1 MGNEVLVCPAASP
14 AGSWLRQ
21 PFRVASMR
29 SQEILVALCLF
40 GVAAGPICAAAPLE
54 AMLEVHLRGQWIEG
68 CPLAW
73 NSACVILLGRDGR
86 LWSFAPAEVSAFRK
100 PASGFRPYGPSE
112 LRGVLLRQLGPG
124 YEVTGTGHY
133 LVAHPAGQ
141 RDRWAERFEQ
151 LYRGFVRYFAVRG
164 LVVQKPPFPLVGI
177 VCRDRRDFQRHAA
190 GQGLRPSQ
198 KIVGYYDNDS
208 NRIVLFDPSGGD
220 GRTGT
225 EEDFSV
231 VFHEAAH
238 QVAFNTGVHS
248 RLSLPPGWLAEGLAT
263 LFEVPA
269 VWAGDPSGLPA
280 GRVNRRRLADF
291 RAAVL
296 PQHRPELL
304 EALVGGDELFQ
315 TATVAAYAEAWALS
329 FYLCETRPAAFAR
342 YLARTARRDPF
353 GRYERTQRLADFQ
366 AIFGADWRMLEAQ
379 MLRFMRQIGQ

>member
-1 MGNEVLVCPAASP
+1 MGNEALVRTAAGA
-14 AGSWLRQ
+14 AGFIKRQ
-21 PFRVASMR
+21 AFRAASMR
-29 SQEILVALCLF
+29 TPQILVALCLL
-40 GVAAGPICAAAPLE
+40 GAEAGAIRAAAPLD
-54 AMLEVHLRGQWIEG
+54 AMLEVHLRGRWIEG

-86 LWSFAPAEVSAFRK
+86 LWRFAPGEASAFRK
-100 PASGFRPYGPSE
+100 PAGGFRPYAPSE
-112 LRGVLLRQLGPG
+112 LRAVLLRQLGPG
-124 YEVTGTGHY
+124 YEVSGTGHY
-133 LVAHPAGQ
+133 LVVHPAGQ

-164 LVVQKPPFPLVGI
+164 LVVQEPPFPLVGI

-198 KIVGYYDNDS
+198 KIVGYYDNES
-208 NRIVLFDPSGGD
+208 NRIVLFDPWGGD

-248 RLSLPPGWLAEGLAT
+248 RLSLPPVWLAEGLAT

-296 PQHRPELL
+296 RQHRPEGL
-304 EALVGGDELFQ
+304 EALVGGDELFR

-329 FYLCETRPAAFAR
+329 FYLCETQPAAFAQ

-353 GRYERTQRLADFQ
+353 GRYERADRLADFQ
-366 AIFGADWRMLEAQ
+366 ASFGADWRMLEAQ
-379 MLRFMRQIGQ
+379 MWRYIRQIGQ